1 MAANKAVAASLCL
14 CLMIVTC
21 KRSES
26 DRALIEAVTR
36 GDAALVTSLLAKGA
50 RPNAREE
57 TGIQRT
63 ALIIAAGEDNEEIA
77 VALVKAGADVNARAA
92 DGSTALMYAAA
103 EGNEPILRLLL
114 AKGADSRAKDNTGQ
128 TALIKAAS
136 AGHAAA
142 CAILLDHGSDM
153 EAADKAGHTALMKA
167 IINGRDDAAA
177 LLRSR
182 GAALTDRQRQII
194 ENALRTQE
202 GGEEIETEDESRT

>member
-1 MAANKAVAASLCL
+1 MVANKALAAILCA
-14 CLMIVTC
+14 CMVIVTC
-21 KRSES
+21 KRSET
-26 DRALIEAVTR
+26 DRALIKAVTK
-36 GDAALVTSLLAKGA
+36 GDAAQAASLLAKGA
-50 RPNAREE
+50 RPDAREE

-63 ALIIAAGEDNEEIA
+63 ALIIAAGEDYEEIA
-77 VALVKAGADVNARAA
+77 AALVKAGADVNARAA

-103 EGNEPILRLLL
+103 EGNESILRLLL
-114 AKGADSRAKDNTGQ
+114 AKGADTRAADNAGQ

-136 AGHAAA
+136 SGHAAA
-142 CAILLDHGSDM
+142 CAVLLDHGADM
-153 EAADKAGHTALMKA
+153 EAADKAGYTALMKA

-202 GGEEIETEDESRT
+202 GGEEIQTED